1 MNFLPYLP
9 PNSKSNRV
17 AEKGEESSKGSEA
30 AMKVDPLWM
39 EALEMID
46 GDLHWLLQ
54 QTHHKFWC
62 QVRGRRR
69 GGGEERESEREKV
82 REMRRGMEVNV
93 LIHVGDV
100 RHFITQVFGLLSSLS
115 TKVDMQS

>member
-17 AEKGEESSKGSEA
+17 ADGERSSESPSVRGETI
-30 AMKVDPLWM
+30 KVDPLWL

-62 QVRGRRR
+62 QVRKKK
-69 GGGEERESEREKV
+69 RE
-82 REMRRGMEVNV
+82 
-93 LIHVGDV
+93 
-100 RHFITQVFGLLSSLS
+100 
-115 TKVDMQS
+115 

>member
-1 MNFLPYLP
+1 MWLEEVNFLPYLP

-17 AEKGEESSKGSEA
+17 VEGGERPSAASSKGE
-30 AMKVDPLWM
+30 AMKVDLLWL

-62 QVRGRRR
+62 QVRE
-69 GGGEERESEREKV
+69 GEERAGERE
-82 REMRRGMEVNV
+82 RERERELSDKTFVYLHMY
-93 LIHVGDV
+93 VGDV
-100 RHFITQVFGLLSSLS
+100 
-115 TKVDMQS
+115 

>member
-9 PNSKSNRV
+9 PDSKSNRV
-17 AEKGEESSKGSEA
+17 ADGERLSESPNTKGETI
-30 AMKVDPLWM
+30 KVDPLWL

-62 QVRGRRR
+62 QVREKRREGNGGGGGG
-69 GGGEERESEREKV
+69 GGGEE
-82 REMRRGMEVNV
+82 G
-93 LIHVGDV
+93 
-100 RHFITQVFGLLSSLS
+100 
-115 TKVDMQS
+115 

>member
-1 MNFLPYLP
+1 MEEVNFLPYLP

-17 AEKGEESSKGSEA
+17 AEGGKPGESSKGETV
-30 AMKVDPLWM
+30 KVDPLWL

-62 QVRGRRR
+62 QVREESEGGREGEIEGGHRERQRLRGREGGRERERER
-69 GGGEERESEREKV
+69 GGGGGGRE
-82 REMRRGMEVNV
+82 
-93 LIHVGDV
+93 
-100 RHFITQVFGLLSSLS
+100 
-115 TKVDMQS
+115 

>member
-1 MNFLPYLP
+1 MEEVNFLPYLP

-17 AEKGEESSKGSEA
+17 AEGGKPGGSSKGETV
-30 AMKVDPLWM
+30 KVDPLWL

-62 QVRGRRR
+62 QVREESGRDGGERGR
-69 GGGEERESEREKV
+69 GAGGGGEGTEREERE
-82 REMRRGMEVNV
+82 G
-93 LIHVGDV
+93 I
-100 RHFITQVFGLLSSLS
+100 
-115 TKVDMQS
+115 DMQ

>member
-1 MNFLPYLP
+1 MEEVNFLPYLP

-17 AEKGEESSKGSEA
+17 AEGEERSSAVSSKGDA
-30 AMKVDPLWM
+30 MMKVDPLWL

-62 QVRGRRR
+62 QVREGERR
-69 GGGEERESEREKV
+69 GGGRGGERERERGGEG
-82 REMRRGMEVNV
+82 E
-93 LIHVGDV
+93 
-100 RHFITQVFGLLSSLS
+100 
-115 TKVDMQS
+115 